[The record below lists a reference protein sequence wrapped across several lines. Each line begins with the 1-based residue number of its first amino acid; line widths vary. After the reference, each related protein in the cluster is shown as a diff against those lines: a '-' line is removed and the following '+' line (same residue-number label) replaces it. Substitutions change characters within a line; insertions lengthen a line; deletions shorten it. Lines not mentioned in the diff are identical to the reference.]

1 MKDEEFFA
9 KLLATFQLEADEH
22 LKAISDGLLAL
33 ESKLSQEARKQTIET
48 IFREAHSLK
57 GAARAVDLQA
67 IESLCQAL
75 ENVLAAWKQERLQ
88 PSPELFDTLHFTVD
102 SIRSALTSSLDQSQV
117 SLVIQKLEN
126 IKQKAA
132 KEASSTLV
140 EPLETLKPQ
149 KQENIASEKLAIP
162 PEHQSISKTTESQE
176 SPTVIETFK
185 EKSIRVS
192 LLRMNQVFQEA
203 EEILMIKLI
212 AQKQVIHLKQLL
224 MRYRLQEKE
233 LGYLIAEVQQL
244 LQHSYQKQSTW
255 EDKKEVT
262 RKLLTFLAQQQHEI
276 KLSTE
281 DLNKLIKTSEQNTHF
296 IESIADSLLE
306 DMKKVLMQ
314 PISTLFETMPH
325 MVRNIARELEK
336 DIQVKFEGGDI
347 EVDRRILEEIKDA
360 VTHLI
365 RNAIDHGIE
374 SPEERI
380 KMGKSSFGTIQV
392 IAKESS
398 GNNVELAIMDDGR
411 GMNAKKLKDVAMRQG
426 ILSQQEAE
434 EMKDEEAIKLAF
446 HSGVSTSSKVTEL
459 SGRGLGLG
467 IVSEKVDKL
476 GGQLS
481 IESKLNQGTTFKL
494 LLPLTLA
501 TFRGIHVSVAG
512 QQFIIPT
519 RNVKRVLRIKKE
531 EIKTVT
537 NCQTVTVDHHPVAYV
552 HLADLLGLDRQ
563 MQQVNKHQIAL
574 LVSGAGTTIAFGV
587 DDVQREQEVL
597 VKSLGKQCKRVK
609 NIMAA
614 TVMEGGD
621 VLPILNPLDLIR
633 SATHGKTNQ
642 DQISGKREEKTS
654 KKEILLVEDSITTRL
669 LLKNILELAGYEVK
683 TAVDGWE
690 ALEMLQVQK
699 VDLLLTD
706 IEMPRMD
713 GFTLIEKVKKIPF
726 LQEMPIVIVT
736 SRGSIEDRERG
747 IELGAHA
754 YLDKSNFTQQD
765 LINLLKKLL

>member
-9 KLLATFQLEADEH
+9 KLLATFRIEADEH
-22 LKAISDGLLAL
+22 LNAISDGLLAL
-33 ESKLSQEARKQTIET
+33 EKELPQKERQQAIET

-57 GAARAVDLQA
+57 GAARAVNLQA
-67 IESLCQAL
+67 VESICQVL
-75 ENVLAAWKQERLQ
+75 ENVFAAWKQDHVQ

-102 SIRSALTSSLDQSQV
+102 SIRSALTSSFDQSQI

-126 IKQKAA
+126 IKQKVT
-132 KEASSTLV
+132 KEKSPSP
-140 EPLETLKPQ
+140 EPLKNLKPQ
-149 KQENIASEKLAIP
+149 KQEIMASEKLANP
-162 PEHQSISKTTESQE
+162 SDEQQSISKTTENQE
-176 SPTVIETFK
+176 SSVAGETFK
-185 EKSIRVS
+185 DKSIRVS
-192 LLRMNQVFQEA
+192 LTRMNEVFQEA
-203 EEILMIKLI
+203 EEILMIKLS
-212 AQKQVIHLKQLL
+212 AQKQVMYLKQLL

-233 LGYLIAEVQQL
+233 LGYLIAEAQQL
-244 LQHSYQKQSTW
+244 LQYLCQKQSSP
-255 EDKKEVT
+255 EEKKEAT
-262 RKLLTFLAQQQHEI
+262 NKLLTFLAQHQHEI
-276 KLSTE
+276 KSSTE
-281 DLNKLIKTSEQNTHF
+281 DLNKLIKTSEQNTRF

-314 PISTLFETMPH
+314 PISTLFETIPH
-325 MVRNIARELEK
+325 MVRNISRELEK
-336 DIQVKFEGGDI
+336 EIQVKFEGGEI

-374 SPEERI
+374 SADERI
-380 KMGKSSFGTIQV
+380 KMGKSSFGVIQV
-392 IAKESS
+392 VAKESS
-398 GNNVELAIMDDGR
+398 GNNVELSIMDDGK
-411 GMNAKKLKDVAMRQG
+411 GMNAKKLKNAAMRQG

-434 EMKDEEAIKLAF
+434 EMKDEEAMKLAF
-446 HSGVSTSSKVTEL
+446 HSGISTSTKVTEL

-467 IVSEKVDKL
+467 IVLEKTDKL
-476 GGQLS
+476 GGQVS
-481 IESKLNQGTTFKL
+481 VESKLNQGTTFKL

-501 TFRGIHVSVAG
+501 TFRGIHVIVAG
-512 QQFIIPT
+512 QDFIIPT
-519 RNVKRVLRIKKE
+519 RNVKRVLRIKRE
-531 EIKTVT
+531 DIKTMT
-537 NCQTVTVDHHPVAYV
+537 NCQTITVNHHSIAYV

-563 MQQVNKHQIAL
+563 MQQANKHEVAL
-574 LVSGAGTTIAFGV
+574 LVLGAGITIAFGA
-587 DDVQREQEVL
+587 DDIQREQEVL

-633 SATHGKTNQ
+633 SAIKGKTNQ
-642 DQISGKREEKTS
+642 NQIARKHEEKTA

-669 LLKNILELAGYEVK
+669 LLKNILELGGYEVK

-690 ALEMLQVQK
+690 ALEILQMQE

-713 GFTLIEKVKKIPF
+713 GFRLIENVKKMPS
-726 LQEMPIVIVT
+726 LEKMPIVILT
-736 SRGSIEDRERG
+736 SRGSSEDRERG
-747 IELGAHA
+747 IELGANA

-765 LINLLKKLL
+765 LINLLKKIL